1 MFLQLD
7 IMADTYPAQR
17 GLITEYSPDVTDWD
31 VTSFCLPTSPPEENE
46 YHILVKQGTQVY

>member
-7 IMADTYPAQR
+7 IMDGTYPAQR

-31 VTSFCLPTSPPEENE
+31 VTSFCLPTYPPEENE

>member
-1 MFLQLD
+1 MFLLLD